1 MKAAWYTKIG
11 EAKDVLKV
19 GELDD
24 PIPVAGEVLVKV
36 KASGINP
43 SDVKTRAGARGELQF
58 PRVIPHSDGSG
69 KIIDVGEGVDKNR
82 IGEKVWIWNG
92 AFGRANG
99 TCAEL
104 ISLPELQAVK
114 INNEVSYE
122 SAACMGIPASTAYY
136 GVLAN
141 GPVKNKTVLISGGA
155 GAVGFYGIQLA
166 KLSGANVIT
175 TISNDEKAK
184 VASDAGADKIIN
196 YKNENVLEEIMEYTN
211 KDGVD
216 RIFEVE
222 FGGNLPINEKIIK
235 SNGVIATYG
244 SMAEMEPKLPFYNLM
259 FKGVKIDT
267 FLIYSI
273 EKKDREEILNGLSE
287 LLNQNSLKHMISKTY
302 SIDEVIDAHEAMES
316 GAVVGNIVITFD

>member
-1 MKAAWYTKIG
+1 MKAVWYTKTG
-11 EAKDVLKV
+11 NASDVLQI

-24 PIPVAGEVLVKV
+24 PLPNTGEVLVKI
-36 KASGINP
+36 KTSGVNP
-43 SDVKTRAGARGELQF
+43 SDVKIRAGARGELQF

-69 KIIDVGEGVDKNR
+69 EIVDVGEGVDRNR
-82 IGEKVWIWNG
+82 IGERVWIWNG
-92 AFGRANG
+92 AFGRADG

-104 ISLPELQAVK
+104 ISLPEFQAVK
-114 INNEVSYE
+114 INNDVSYQ

-141 GPVKNKTVLISGGA
+141 GSVKGKTVLISGGA
-155 GAVGFYGIQLA
+155 GAVGFYGIQIA

-175 TISNDEKAK
+175 TISSDEKAEI
-184 VASDAGADKIIN
+184 ANIAGADKVIN
-196 YKNENVLEEIMEYTN
+196 YKNENILEEIMEYTKN
-211 KDGVD
+211 DGVD

-235 SNGVIATYG
+235 PNGVIAAYG

-273 EKKDREEILNGLSE
+273 EKKFREEILNRLSE
-287 LLNQNSLKHMISKTY
+287 LLNQNSLKHMISQTY
-302 SIDEVIDAHEAMES
+302 SIDDIVNAHVAMES
-316 GAVVGNIVITFD
+316 GSVIGNIVIEI

>member
-1 MKAAWYTKIG
+1 MKAVWYTKTG
-11 EAKDVLKV
+11 NASDVLQI

-24 PIPVAGEVLVKV
+24 PLPNVGEVLVKI
-36 KASGINP
+36 KTSGLNP
-43 SDVKTRAGARGELQF
+43 SDVKIRAGARGELQF
-58 PRVIPHSDGSG
+58 PRVIPHSDGG
-69 KIIDVGEGVDKNR
+69 GEIVDVGEGVDKNR
-82 IGEKVWIWNG
+82 IGERVWIWNG
-92 AFGRANG
+92 AFGRADG

-104 ISLPELQAVK
+104 ISLPEFQAVK

-136 GVLAN
+136 GLLAN
-141 GPVKNKTVLISGGA
+141 GPIKNKTVLISGGA
-155 GAVGFYGIQLA
+155 GAVGFYGIQIA

-175 TISNDEKAK
+175 TISSDEKAEI
-184 VASDAGADKIIN
+184 ANNAGADKIIN
-196 YKNENVLEEIMEYTN
+196 YKKENVLKEVMKYTEN
-211 KDGVD
+211 NGVD

-235 SNGVIATYG
+235 PNGVIAAYG

-273 EKKDREEILNGLSE
+273 EKKFREEILNGLSE
-287 LLNQNSLKHMISKTY
+287 LLNQNSLKHMISQTY
-302 SIDEVIDAHEAMES
+302 SIEDVASAHKAIES
-316 GAVVGNIVITFD
+316 GSVIGNIVIEI

>member
-1 MKAAWYTKIG
+1 MKAVWYTKTG
-11 EAKDVLKV
+11 KAADVLKV

-24 PIPVAGEVLVKV
+24 PVPVAGEVLVKI
-36 KASGINP
+36 KTSGINP
-43 SDVKTRAGARGELQF
+43 SDVKTRAGARGDLQF

-69 KIIDVGEGVDKNR
+69 EIVDVGEGVDRNR
-82 IGEKVWIWNG
+82 IGERVWIWNG
-92 AFGRANG
+92 AFGRADG

-104 ISLPELQAVK
+104 ISLPEFQAVK
-114 INNEVSYE
+114 INNDVSYE

-136 GVLAN
+136 GILAD
-141 GPVKNKTVLISGGA
+141 GSVKGKTVLISGGA
-155 GAVGFYGIQLA
+155 GAVGFYGIQMA

-175 TISNDEKAK
+175 TISSDEKAEI
-184 VASDAGADKIIN
+184 ANNAGADKVIN
-196 YKNENVLEEIMEYTN
+196 YKNENVLEEIMEYTEN
-211 KDGVD
+211 DGVD

-235 SNGVIATYG
+235 PNGVIAAYG

-273 EKKDREEILNGLSE
+273 EKKFREEILNGLSE
-287 LLNQNSLKHMISKTY
+287 LLNQNSFKHMISQTY
-302 SIDEVIDAHEAMES
+302 SIDDVVNAHEAMES
-316 GAVVGNIVITFD
+316 GSVIGNIVIEI

>member
-1 MKAAWYTKIG
+1 MKAVWYTKTG
-11 EAKDVLKV
+11 NASDVLQI

-24 PIPVAGEVLVKV
+24 PLPNVGEVLVKI
-36 KASGINP
+36 KTSGVNP
-43 SDVKTRAGARGELQF
+43 SDVKIRAGARGELQF
-58 PRVIPHSDGSG
+58 PRVIPHSDGG
-69 KIIDVGEGVDKNR
+69 GEIVGVGEGVDKNR
-82 IGEKVWIWNG
+82 IGERVWIWNG

-104 ISLPELQAVK
+104 ISLPEFQAMK
-114 INNEVSYE
+114 INNEVSYG

-136 GVLAN
+136 GLLAN
-141 GPVKNKTVLISGGA
+141 GPIKNKTVLISGGA
-155 GAVGFYGIQLA
+155 GAVGFYGIQIA

-175 TISNDEKAK
+175 TISNDEKAEI
-184 VASDAGADKIIN
+184 ANNAGADKIIN
-196 YKNENVLEEIMEYTN
+196 YKKENVLKEIMEYTEN
-211 KDGVD
+211 DGVD

-235 SNGVIATYG
+235 PNGVIAAYG

-273 EKKDREEILNGLSE
+273 EKKFREEILNGLSE
-287 LLNQNSLKHMISKTY
+287 LLNQNSLKHMISQTY
-302 SIDEVIDAHEAMES
+302 SIDDVVNAHEAMES
-316 GAVVGNIVITFD
+316 GSVIGNIVIEI

>member
-1 MKAAWYTKIG
+1 MKAVWYTKTG
-11 EAKDVLKV
+11 NASDVLQI

-24 PIPVAGEVLVKV
+24 PLPNVGEVLVKI
-36 KASGINP
+36 KTSGLNP
-43 SDVKTRAGARGELQF
+43 SDVKIRAGARGELQF
-58 PRVIPHSDGSG
+58 PRVIPHSDGG
-69 KIIDVGEGVDKNR
+69 GEIVDVGEGVDKNR
-82 IGEKVWIWNG
+82 IGERVWIWNG
-92 AFGRANG
+92 AFGRADG

-104 ISLPELQAVK
+104 ISLPEFQAVK

-141 GPVKNKTVLISGGA
+141 GSVKGKTVLISGGA
-155 GAVGFYGIQLA
+155 GAVGFYGIQIA

-175 TISNDEKAK
+175 TISSDEKAEI
-184 VASDAGADKIIN
+184 ANIAGADKVIN
-196 YKNENVLEEIMEYTN
+196 YKNENILEEIMEYTKN
-211 KDGVD
+211 DGVD

-235 SNGVIATYG
+235 PNGVIAAYG

-259 FKGVKIDT
+259 FKGIKIDT

-273 EKKDREEILNGLSE
+273 EKKFREEILNRLSE
-287 LLNQNSLKHMISKTY
+287 LLNQNSLKHMISQTY
-302 SIDEVIDAHEAMES
+302 SIDDIVNAHVAMES
-316 GAVVGNIVITFD
+316 GSVIGNIVIEI

>member
-1 MKAAWYTKIG
+1 MKAVWYTKTG
-11 EAKDVLKV
+11 NASDVLQI

-24 PIPVAGEVLVKV
+24 PLPNVGEVLVKI
-36 KASGINP
+36 KSSGVNP
-43 SDVKTRAGARGELQF
+43 SDVKIRAGARGELQF
-58 PRVIPHSDGSG
+58 PRVIPHSDGG
-69 KIIDVGEGVDKNR
+69 GEIVDVGEGVDRNR
-82 IGEKVWIWNG
+82 IGERVWIWNG
-92 AFGRANG
+92 AFDRADG

-104 ISLPELQAVK
+104 ISLPEFQAVK

-136 GVLAN
+136 GLLAN
-141 GPVKNKTVLISGGA
+141 GPIKNKTVLISGGA
-155 GAVGFYGIQLA
+155 GAVGFYGIQIA

-175 TISNDEKAK
+175 TISSDEKAEI
-184 VASDAGADKIIN
+184 ANNAGADKVIN
-196 YKNENVLEEIMEYTN
+196 YKKENVLKEVMEYTEN
-211 KDGVD
+211 NGVD

-235 SNGVIATYG
+235 PNSVIAAYG

-273 EKKDREEILNGLSE
+273 EKKFREEILNGLSR
-287 LLNQNSLKHMISKTY
+287 LLNQNSLKHMISQTY
-302 SIDEVIDAHEAMES
+302 SIDDIVSAHEAMES
-316 GAVVGNIVITFD
+316 GSVIGNIVIEI

>member
-1 MKAAWYTKIG
+1 MKAVWYTKTG
-11 EAKDVLKV
+11 NASDVLQI

-24 PIPVAGEVLVKV
+24 PLPNTGEVLVKI
-36 KASGINP
+36 KTSGLNP
-43 SDVKTRAGARGELQF
+43 SDVKIRAGARGELQF
-58 PRVIPHSDGSG
+58 PRVIPHSDGG
-69 KIIDVGEGVDKNR
+69 GEIVGVGEGVDKNR
-82 IGEKVWIWNG
+82 IGERVWIWNG
-92 AFGRANG
+92 AFGRADG

-104 ISLPELQAVK
+104 ISLPEFQAVK

-136 GVLAN
+136 GLLAN
-141 GPVKNKTVLISGGA
+141 GPIKNKTVLISGGA
-155 GAVGFYGIQLA
+155 GAVGFYGIQIA

-175 TISNDEKAK
+175 TISNDEKAEI
-184 VASDAGADKIIN
+184 ANNAGADKIIN
-196 YKNENVLEEIMEYTN
+196 YKKENVLKEIMEYTEN
-211 KDGVD
+211 DGVD

-235 SNGVIATYG
+235 PNGVIAAYG

-273 EKKDREEILNGLSE
+273 EKKFREEILNGLSE
-287 LLNQNSLKHMISKTY
+287 LLNQNSLKHMISQTY
-302 SIDEVIDAHEAMES
+302 SIDDVVNAHEAMES
-316 GAVVGNIVITFD
+316 GSVIGNIVIEI

>member
-1 MKAAWYTKIG
+1 MKAVWYTKTGNASDI
-11 EAKDVLKV
+11 LQI

-24 PIPVAGEVLVKV
+24 PLINAGEVLVKV
-36 KASGINP
+36 RMSGVNP
-43 SDVKTRAGARGELQF
+43 SDVKIRAGARGELQF

-69 KIIDVGEGVDKNR
+69 EIVDVGEGVDRNR
-82 IGEKVWIWNG
+82 IGERVWIWNG
-92 AFGRANG
+92 AFGRADG

-104 ISLPELQAVK
+104 ISLPEFQAVK
-114 INNEVSYE
+114 INNEVSYG

-136 GVLAN
+136 GLLAN
-141 GPVKNKTVLISGGA
+141 GPIKNKTVLISGGA
-155 GAVGFYGIQLA
+155 GAVGFYGIQIA

-175 TISNDEKAK
+175 TISNDEKAEI
-184 VASDAGADKIIN
+184 ANNAGADKVIN
-196 YKNENVLEEIMEYTN
+196 YKNENVLEEIMEYTEN
-211 KDGVD
+211 DGVD

-235 SNGVIATYG
+235 PNGVIAAYG

-273 EKKDREEILNGLSE
+273 EKKFREEILNGLSE
-287 LLNQNSLKHMISKTY
+287 LLNQNSLKHMISQTY
-302 SIDEVIDAHEAMES
+302 SIDDVVNAHEAMES
-316 GAVVGNIVITFD
+316 GSVIGNIVIEI

>member
-1 MKAAWYTKIG
+1 MKAVWYTKTG
-11 EAKDVLKV
+11 NASDVLEI

-24 PIPVAGEVLVKV
+24 PLPNVGEVLVKI
-36 KASGINP
+36 KTSGVNP
-43 SDVKTRAGARGELQF
+43 SDVKIRAGARGELQF
-58 PRVIPHSDGSG
+58 RRVIPHSDGG
-69 KIIDVGEGVDKNR
+69 GEIVDVGEGVDRNR
-82 IGEKVWIWNG
+82 IGERVWIWNG
-92 AFGRANG
+92 AFGRADG

-104 ISLPELQAVK
+104 ISLPEFQAVK

-136 GVLAN
+136 GLLAN
-141 GPVKNKTVLISGGA
+141 GPIKNKTVLISGGA
-155 GAVGFYGIQLA
+155 GAVGFYGIQIA

-175 TISNDEKAK
+175 TISNDEKAEI
-184 VASDAGADKIIN
+184 ANNAGADKIIN
-196 YKNENVLEEIMEYTN
+196 YKKENILKEVMKYTEN
-211 KDGVD
+211 NGVD

-235 SNGVIATYG
+235 PNGVIAAYG

-273 EKKDREEILNGLSE
+273 EKKFREELLNGLSE
-287 LLNQNSLKHMISKTY
+287 LLNQNSLKHMISQTY
-302 SIDEVIDAHEAMES
+302 SIDDVVNAHEAMES
-316 GAVVGNIVITFD
+316 GSVIGNIVIEI

>member
-1 MKAAWYTKIG
+1 MKAVWYTKTG
-11 EAKDVLKV
+11 EAVDVLQV

-24 PIPVAGEVLVKV
+24 PVPVAGEVLVKIKV
-36 KASGINP
+36 SGINP

-69 KIIDVGEGVDKNR
+69 EIIDVGEGVNKNR
-82 IGEKVWIWNG
+82 IGERVWIWNG

-114 INNEVSYE
+114 INNDVSYE

-141 GPVKNKTVLISGGA
+141 GPIKNKTVLISGGA
-155 GAVGFYGIQLA
+155 GAVGFYGIQIA

-175 TISNDEKAK
+175 TISSDEKAEI
-184 VASDAGADKIIN
+184 ANNAGADKVIN
-196 YKNENVLEEIMEYTN
+196 YKNENVLEEIMEYTEN
-211 KDGVD
+211 DGVD

-235 SNGVIATYG
+235 PNGVIAAYG

-273 EKKDREEILNGLSE
+273 EKKFREEILNGLSK
-287 LLNQNSLKHMISKTY
+287 LLNQNSLKHMISQTY
-302 SIDEVIDAHEAMES
+302 SIDDIVSAHEAMES
-316 GAVVGNIVITFD
+316 GSVIGNIVIEI

>member
-1 MKAAWYTKIG
+1 MKAVWYTKTG
-11 EAKDVLKV
+11 KAADVLKV

-24 PIPVAGEVLVKV
+24 PVLVAGEVLVKI

-43 SDVKTRAGARGELQF
+43 SDVKTRAGARGDLQF

-69 KIIDVGEGVDKNR
+69 EIIGVGEGVDKNR

-104 ISLPELQAVK
+104 ISLPEFQAVK
-114 INNEVSYE
+114 INNDVSYG

-141 GPVKNKTVLISGGA
+141 GSVKGKTVLISGGA
-155 GAVGFYGIQLA
+155 GAVGFYGIQIA

-175 TISNDEKAK
+175 TISSDEKAEI
-184 VASDAGADKIIN
+184 ANIAGADKVIN
-196 YKNENVLEEIMEYTN
+196 YKNENILEEIMEYTEN
-211 KDGVD
+211 DGVD

-235 SNGVIATYG
+235 PNGVIAAYG

-273 EKKDREEILNGLSE
+273 EKKFREEILNGLSE

-302 SIDEVIDAHEAMES
+302 SIDDIVNAHVAMES
-316 GAVVGNIVITFD
+316 GSVIGNIIIEI

>member
-1 MKAAWYTKIG
+1 MKAVWYTKTG
-11 EAKDVLKV
+11 NASDVLEI

-24 PIPVAGEVLVKV
+24 PLPNVGEVLVKI
-36 KASGINP
+36 KTSGVNP
-43 SDVKTRAGARGELQF
+43 SDVKIRAGARGELQF
-58 PRVIPHSDGSG
+58 RRVIPHSDGG
-69 KIIDVGEGVDKNR
+69 GEIVDVGEGVDRNR
-82 IGEKVWIWNG
+82 IGERVWIWNG
-92 AFGRANG
+92 AFGRADG

-104 ISLPELQAVK
+104 ISLPEFQAVK

-136 GVLAN
+136 GLLAN
-141 GPVKNKTVLISGGA
+141 GPIKNKTVLISGGA
-155 GAVGFYGIQLA
+155 GAVGFYGIQIA

-175 TISNDEKAK
+175 TISNDEKAEI
-184 VASDAGADKIIN
+184 ANNAGADKVIN
-196 YKNENVLEEIMEYTN
+196 YKNENVLEEIMEYTEN
-211 KDGVD
+211 DGVD

-235 SNGVIATYG
+235 PNGVIAAYG

-273 EKKDREEILNGLSE
+273 EKKFREELLNGLSE
-287 LLNQNSLKHMISKTY
+287 LLNQNSLKHMISQTY
-302 SIDEVIDAHEAMES
+302 SIDDVVNAHEAMES
-316 GAVVGNIVITFD
+316 GSVIGNIVIEI

>member
-1 MKAAWYTKIG
+1 MKAVWYTKTG
-11 EAKDVLKV
+11 NASDVLQI
-19 GELDD
+19 GGLDD
-24 PIPVAGEVLVKV
+24 PLPNAGEVLVKI
-36 KASGINP
+36 KTSGVNP
-43 SDVKTRAGARGELQF
+43 SDVKIRAGARGELQF

-69 KIIDVGEGVDKNR
+69 EIVDVGEGVDRNR
-82 IGEKVWIWNG
+82 IGERVWIWNG
-92 AFGRANG
+92 AFGRADG
-99 TCAEL
+99 TCAKL
-104 ISLPELQAVK
+104 ISLPEFQAVK
-114 INNEVSYE
+114 INNDVSYE

-141 GPVKNKTVLISGGA
+141 GSVKDKTVLISGGA

-175 TISNDEKAK
+175 TISNDEKAEIAK
-184 VASDAGADKIIN
+184 NAGANKVIN
-196 YKNENVLEEIMEYTN
+196 YKNENVLEEIMEYTEN
-211 KDGVD
+211 DGVD

-235 SNGVIATYG
+235 PNGVIAAYG

-273 EKKDREEILNGLSE
+273 EKKFREEILNGLSE
-287 LLNQNSLKHMISKTY
+287 LLNQNSLKHMISRTY
-302 SIDEVIDAHEAMES
+302 SIDDVVNAHEAMES
-316 GAVVGNIVITFD
+316 GSVIGNIVIEI

>member
-1 MKAAWYTKIG
+1 MKAAWYTKTG
-11 EAKDVLKV
+11 KARDVLQV
-19 GELDD
+19 GEIDD
-24 PIPVAGEVLVKV
+24 PVPLAGEVLVKIKV
-36 KASGINP
+36 SGINP
-43 SDVKTRAGARGELQF
+43 SDVKTRAGARGDLQF

-69 KIIDVGEGVDKNR
+69 EIVDVGEGVDRNR
-82 IGEKVWIWNG
+82 IGERVWIWNG
-92 AFGRANG
+92 AFGRADG

-104 ISLPELQAVK
+104 ISLPEFQAVK

-136 GVLAN
+136 GLLAN
-141 GPVKNKTVLISGGA
+141 GPIKNKTVLISGGA
-155 GAVGFYGIQLA
+155 GAVGFYGIQMA

-175 TISNDEKAK
+175 TISSDEKAEI
-184 VASDAGADKIIN
+184 ANNAGADKVIN
-196 YKNENVLEEIMEYTN
+196 YKNENVLEEIMEYTEN
-211 KDGVD
+211 DGVD

-235 SNGVIATYG
+235 PNGVIAAYG

-273 EKKDREEILNGLSE
+273 EKKFREEILNGLSE
-287 LLNQNSLKHMISKTY
+287 LLNQNSLKHMISQTY
-302 SIDEVIDAHEAMES
+302 SIDDMVNAHVAMES
-316 GAVVGNIVITFD
+316 GSVIGNIVIEI